1 MIALYFSP
9 GACSMASHITLEE
22 IGEPYEE
29 RPTLIPKGEHR
40 AETYLKTVN
49 PRGKVPSLDA
59 DGKVLTENVAILTY
73 LAKRFPAKKLLPAD
87 PFQEAL
93 CLSTMAY
100 FSNTVHTAFAHFA
113 RPERYAA
120 NEASHADV
128 KEMAK
133 KNFFG
138 LLGEIDGMLAGKDW
152 IMGAQFT
159 VADPY
164 ALVFYG
170 WGLRAGLP
178 MKELKNYTA
187 FKDRMMARPA
197 VRRVL
202 EREDSPIL
210 KAA

>member
-29 RPTLIPKGEHR
+29 RPTLLPKGEHR
-40 AETYLKTVN
+40 AESYLKNVN
-49 PRGKVPSLDA
+49 PRGKVPALEV
-59 DGKVLTENVAILTY
+59 DGKMLTENLAILAY
-73 LAKRFPAKKLLPAD
+73 LAKRFPAKNLLPAD
-87 PFQEAL
+87 PLQEAQ

-100 FSNTVHTAFAHFA
+100 FSNTVHTTFAHFA
-113 RPERYAA
+113 RPERFAA
-120 NEASHADV
+120 NEASHPDV
-128 KEMAK
+128 KEMARK
-133 KNFFG
+133 TFFT

-152 IMGAQFT
+152 IMGSQFT

-170 WGLRAGLP
+170 WGLRIGLP
-178 MKELKNYTA
+178 MGELKNYTA